1 MGRDGP
7 FRGLSCLLDELG
19 AATVRRMVKTSA
31 VDAFNR
37 DAVSNAGYLY
47 TANARL
53 SSVLANE
60 RLTAAVLDS
69 ADFRGKRVLD
79 VGCGDGTYTL
89 ELFARGG
96 PASVHAVDRA
106 ERAIEL
112 GRARAGANPITFEAC
127 SAESLPLPD
136 DSFDIAHLR
145 GVLHHLD
152 KPTHALREAMRV
164 ARLVVVT
171 EPNGYNPVLKVL
183 ERVSR
188 YHIEHEERSFFASTV
203 KSWARELGGTVRS
216 VSFIGLVPFFSP
228 DVVARVLK
236 RIEPLVERAPLIQA
250 IGARDLRPHDRV
262 AAG

>member
-1 MGRDGP
+1 
-7 FRGLSCLLDELG
+7 LLDELE
-19 AATVRRMVKTSA
+19 AATVRRMVKPSA

-79 VGCGDGTYTL
+79 VGCGDGTYTV

-96 PASVHAVDRA
+96 PASIHAVDRA

-112 GRARAGANPITFEAC
+112 GRARVGATPITFEAC

-152 KPTHALREAMRV
+152 KPMDALREAMRV
-164 ARLVVVT
+164 APLVVVT

-188 YHIEHEERSFFASTV
+188 YHIEHEERSFFATTL
-203 KSWARELGGTVRS
+203 KSWARRLGGTVRS
-216 VSFIGLVPFFSP
+216 VRFIGLVPFFSP
-228 DVVARVLK
+228 DALARVLK
-236 RIEPLVERAPLIQA
+236 RIEPFVERAPLVPAVCCGTYVLTIESP
-250 IGARDLRPHDRV
+250 R
-262 AAG
+262 